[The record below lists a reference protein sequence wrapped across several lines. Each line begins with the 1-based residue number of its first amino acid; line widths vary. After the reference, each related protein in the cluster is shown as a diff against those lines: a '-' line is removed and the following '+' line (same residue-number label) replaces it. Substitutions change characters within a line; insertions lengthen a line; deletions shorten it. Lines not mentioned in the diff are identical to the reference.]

1 MTNGT
6 KVGLWAL
13 GLGVAG
19 LDGYF
24 TFNFLTD
31 LKAKG
36 DAEKAAADAA
46 ANAPKTGSS
55 NTSVPKAP
63 VVTTPVTT
71 PGFSTVTT
79 LKIGSKIF
87 AGAKAANAYK
97 SATANSTN
105 IYKYYPAGSYIGTY
119 LAKDGI
125 YSKIIVEETGIFTN
139 SSKTVWVPT
148 ADIKY

>member
-19 LDGYF
+19 LAGYF

-46 ANAPKTGSS
+46 ANAPKTAV
-55 NTSVPKAP
+55 TPSVTPKPAP
-63 VVTTPVTT
+63 VVTA
-71 PGFSTVTT
+71 PGFSTVPT
-79 LKIGSKIF
+79 LKIGTKIF
-87 AGAKAANAYK
+87 AGAKNANAYK

-148 ADIKY
+148 ADIKF